1 VTTCLILSCLA
12 ALISIPRAGDDPSE
26 VEFYESKIR
35 PVLEKE
41 CYACHSAKAKELK
54 AGLRLD
60 TRRGLI
66 DGGDS
71 GPAVL
76 PGKPDDSLLI
86 RVIEHASEIAM
97 MPPDKRLPDEVIADF
112 REWVAS
118 GIPGLP
124 KDAPDPCGAAT
135 SGCSTFSPARL
146 AIPGVAGPGRDGI
159 ASKCGSPELPRAFA
173 IGPAR
178 EGRDPPGADSRSTGR
193 VSASILSRSM
203 PAPGTYQ
210 RRRTWRR
217 PAMRSGLDPAPCCDY
232 IRLDEFKPGLKRSG
246 TSRPDAQRLGRLA
259 SRCGP

>member
-1 VTTCLILSCLA
+1 MPVPSRIILGAGPGRTARAGIVGRAGPGFTVMTYLILSCLA
-12 ALISIPRAGDDPSE
+12 SLVSIPRAGDDPSE

-112 REWVAS
+112 RKWVAS

-146 AIPGVAGPGRDGI
+146 AIPGVAGPGRHRLEVRI
-159 ASKCGSPELPRAFA
+159 IRTAS
-173 IGPAR
+173 
-178 EGRDPPGADSRSTGR
+178 R
-193 VSASILSRSM
+193 VRH
-203 PAPGTYQ
+203 
-210 RRRTWRR
+210 
-217 PAMRSGLDPAPCCDY
+217 RSGPRGA
-232 IRLDEFKPGLKRSG
+232 
-246 TSRPDAQRLGRLA
+246 RPTRGRLTVDRA
-259 SRCGP
+259 S